1 MYISMYM
8 YKINYIYIYIYIYI
22 YVHLSHGVTS
32 SLCADS
38 GAAIQ
43 GYKVHLDL
51 PKDVTEAGFRF
62 RCRPSQRGKPEKSA
76 AIAQVTDLN
85 GMT

>member
-1 MYISMYM
+1 MYM
-8 YKINYIYIYIYIYI
+8 YKINYIYIYYI